1 MTFMK
6 LRWFIAQR
14 AAVASVSSNAMHQAW
29 WSQEEK
35 ITCSLKFFLATWRR
49 FTGTT
54 AFALAASRFHF
65 HIRFHIFDHFI
76 TRESGWAGLAIFD
89 PKVACEGGGREEG
102 GDEDGQ
108 QILGLDSNPHLLCL
122 LPRLEFRR
130 KISQCRH
137 PSWHALSCPLATGT
151 WSPWCDLCRSSASL
165 PPTTSC
171 TTSSHSRRPEGCHNQ
186 RMWDVQWRGPWTSS
200 RAVLG

>member
-1 MTFMK
+1 MNKKWWLWCYGFMTFMK

-14 AAVASVSSNAMHQAW
+14 AAVASVSSNAVHQAW

-65 HIRFHIFDHFI
+65 HIRFQIFDHFI

-89 PKVACEGGGREEG
+89 PKVVCEGGGGEEEE
-102 GDEDGQ
+102 DEDGQ
-108 QILGLDSNPHLLCL
+108 QLLGLDSNPHLLCL

-137 PSWHALSCPLATGT
+137 PFMMFI
-151 WSPWCDLCRSSASL
+151 
-165 PPTTSC
+165 TT
-171 TTSSHSRRPEGCHNQ
+171 T
-186 RMWDVQWRGPWTSS
+186 
-200 RAVLG
+200 